1 MARRKDPVAVA
12 LARRRMQKMTP
23 EERRA
28 VARLGGLASA
38 RARARTMTKAQR
50 TAMARKAGMARS
62 QALTPEAR
70 RAIAKKAIAARW
82 AKAKK
87 V

>member
-1 MARRKDPVAVA
+1 
-12 LARRRMQKMTP
+12 
-23 EERRA
+23 
-28 VARLGGLASA
+28 
-38 RARARTMTKAQR
+38 MTKAQR